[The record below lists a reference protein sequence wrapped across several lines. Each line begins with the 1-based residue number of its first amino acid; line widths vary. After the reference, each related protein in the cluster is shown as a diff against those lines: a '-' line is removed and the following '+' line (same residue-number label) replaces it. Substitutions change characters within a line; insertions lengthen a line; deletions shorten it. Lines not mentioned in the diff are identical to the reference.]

1 MLLRG
6 APTREPFPPPS
17 IVSDN
22 ATRQKR
28 KALLQACREQLQSQS
43 RYVTAEATR
52 TLKQSDAVSI
62 VRVICRRF
70 HAAVVQLQSQQ
81 RQALQINNEYD
92 VQDILHALL
101 ELHFNNVRAKQPTP
115 SFRGELSRTDFLL
128 KNGQIVVEAKITRA
142 TLAEKEVCFEL
153 MEDAAHYKRNG
164 DCQRLV
170 CLVYDPQGFIKNPR
184 GVETEIRKLSSA
196 SLGVDLIVVS

>member
-1 MLLRG
+1 M
-6 APTREPFPPPS
+6 
-17 IVSDN
+17 
-22 ATRQKR
+22 
-28 KALLQACREQLQSQS
+28 
-43 RYVTAEATR
+43 TAEATR
-52 TLKQSDAVSI
+52 TLKESDAVSI

-70 HAAVVQLQSQQ
+70 HAVVVQLQSQQ

-142 TLAEKEVCFEL
+142 TLA
-153 MEDAAHYKRNG
+153 
-164 DCQRLV
+164 
-170 CLVYDPQGFIKNPR
+170 
-184 GVETEIRKLSSA
+184 
-196 SLGVDLIVVS
+196 

>member
-1 MLLRG
+1 M
-6 APTREPFPPPS
+6 
-17 IVSDN
+17 
-22 ATRQKR
+22 
-28 KALLQACREQLQSQS
+28 LQACREQLQSQS

-52 TLKQSDAVSI
+52 TLKESDAVSI
-62 VRVICRRF
+62 VRLICRRF
-70 HAAVVQLQSQQ
+70 HAVVVQLQSQQ

-142 TLAEKEVCFEL
+142 TLAEREVCFEL
-153 MEDAAHYKRNG
+153 REDAAHDKRHS

-184 GVETEIRKLSSA
+184 GVESEIRKLSSA

>member
-6 APTREPFPPPS
+6 APTREPFPPPGV
-17 IVSDN
+17 VSDN

-70 HAAVVQLQSQQ
+70 HAVVVQLQSQND
-81 RQALQINNEYD
+81 RS
-92 VQDILHALL
+92 H
-101 ELHFNNVRAKQPTP
+101 
-115 SFRGELSRTDFLL
+115 LSRPVFHSDNLT
-128 KNGQIVVEAKITRA
+128 
-142 TLAEKEVCFEL
+142 C
-153 MEDAAHYKRNG
+153 Y
-164 DCQRLV
+164 
-170 CLVYDPQGFIKNPR
+170 
-184 GVETEIRKLSSA
+184 
-196 SLGVDLIVVS
+196 